1 MLWSP
6 LEDGLSL
13 SPLTVLRFPH
23 FSTRS
28 RVQGKTVRRFKGGR
42 EGMGMEY
49 ILFFASHLRAATQ
62 KVVGGC

>member
-28 RVQGKTVRRFKGGR
+28 RVQGKTVRRFMCCKGGR
-42 EGMGMEY
+42 EGMGMVKSY
-49 ILFFASHLRAATQ
+49 FALGHSYSAPTQ
-62 KVVGGC
+62 